1 MQLRKHRL
9 GLAAVWLHQLPAALY
24 MFRSFLPREQLTRAH
39 SNAKLSNAKISPN
52 RLSPTCSRLF
62 SEIILNCAGVFTPS
76 PSWKLF
82 PADTFDRGIF
92 VKLFGFVLKYSY
104 FYKSPTAS
112 LFAWESIVKP
122 VVQLLTALL
131 HHSMYLVWWRSVAR
145 WKHLFNNSWLKTQLV
160 NFVVVQPEGEG
171 ILSRIDARR
180 RNKNRRS
187 LRSNKVRPQQ

>member
-24 MFRSFLPREQLTRAH
+24 MFRSFLPREQLAPAH
-39 SNAKLSNAKISPN
+39 SNTKLTNAKISPN

-76 PSWKLF
+76 SPESFFPPTHLTAVFLLSCLGLF
-82 PADTFDRGIF
+82 RNIR
-92 VKLFGFVLKYSY
+92 SY

-122 VVQLLTALL
+122 VVQL
-131 HHSMYLVWWRSVAR
+131 
-145 WKHLFNNSWLKTQLV
+145 
-160 NFVVVQPEGEG
+160 
-171 ILSRIDARR
+171 
-180 RNKNRRS
+180 
-187 LRSNKVRPQQ
+187 